1 MSLVELQKIR
11 ERRLEKKQT
20 EVMQLK
26 QAVVAAERNL
36 AHTIVK
42 MEKFREWRLTH
53 QEELFKGLQTQPCT
67 IHVMQEYQTKLFALS
82 QQEEQLRAAIPTAQT
97 LLAQANQNLS
107 KIRAEMNAL
116 AMKNEKTKEIVE
128 TQQKADLQL
137 ALYIEQNQDP

>member
-20 EVMQLK
+20 EVMQSK
-26 QAVVAAERNL
+26 QAVVEAERNL
-36 AHTIVK
+36 AQTIVK

-53 QEELFKGLQTQPCT
+53 QEELFKGLQSQPCT
-67 IHVMQEYQTKLFALS
+67 IHSMQEYQTKLFALS

-97 LLAQANQNLS
+97 LLEQANQNLT

-128 TQQKADLQL
+128 TQHKADVQL
-137 ALYIEQNQDP
+137 ALYVEQNQDP

>member
-20 EVMQLK
+20 EVMQSK
-26 QAVVAAERNL
+26 QAVVDAERNL
-36 AHTIVK
+36 AQTIVK

-53 QEELFKGLQTQPCT
+53 QEELFKGLQSQPCT
-67 IHVMQEYQTKLFALS
+67 IHSMQEYQTKLFALS

-97 LLAQANQNLS
+97 LLEQANQNLT

-128 TQQKADLQL
+128 TQHKADVQL
-137 ALYIEQNQDP
+137 ALYVEQNQDP

>member
-20 EVMQLK
+20 EVMQAK
-26 QAVVAAERNL
+26 QAVTEAERNL
-36 AHTIVK
+36 AQTIIK

-53 QEELFKGLQTQPCT
+53 QEELFKGLQNQACT
-67 IHVMQEYQTKLFALS
+67 PQVMQEYQTKLVALS
-82 QQEEQLRAAIPTAQT
+82 QQEEQLRAAIPNAQK
-97 LLAQANQNLS
+97 LLEQANQNLS
-107 KIRAEMNAL
+107 KIRSEMNAL

-128 TQQKADLQL
+128 TQQKAELQL

>member
-20 EVMQLK
+20 EVIQSK
-26 QAVVAAERNL
+26 QAVVEAERNL
-36 AHTIVK
+36 AQTIVK

-53 QEELFKGLQTQPCT
+53 QEELFKGLQSQPCT
-67 IHVMQEYQTKLFALS
+67 IHSMQEYQTKLFALS

-97 LLAQANQNLS
+97 LLEQANQNLT

-116 AMKNEKTKEIVE
+116 AMKNEKTKEIVD
-128 TQQKADLQL
+128 TQHKADMQL
-137 ALYIEQNQDP
+137 ALYVEQNQDP

>member
-20 EVMQLK
+20 EVMQAK
-26 QAVVAAERNL
+26 HAVIEAERNL
-36 AHTIVK
+36 AQTIIKV
-42 MEKFREWRLTH
+42 EKFHEWRLTH
-53 QEELFKGLQTQPCT
+53 QEELFKGLQSQACT
-67 IHVMQEYQTKLFALS
+67 PHLMQEYQTTLVALS
-82 QQEEQLRAAIPTAQT
+82 QQEEQLRATIPNAQK
-97 LLAQANQNLS
+97 LLEQANQHLS
-107 KIRAEMNAL
+107 KIRSEMNAL

>member
-20 EVMQLK
+20 EVMQAK
-26 QAVVAAERNL
+26 QAVTEAERNL
-36 AHTIVK
+36 AQTIIK

-53 QEELFKGLQTQPCT
+53 QEELFKGLQNQACT
-67 IHVMQEYQTKLFALS
+67 PQVMQEYQTKLVALS
-82 QQEEQLRAAIPTAQT
+82 QQEEQLRTAIPNAQK
-97 LLAQANQNLS
+97 LLEQANQNLS
-107 KIRAEMNAL
+107 KIRSEMNAL

-128 TQQKADLQL
+128 TQQKAELQL

>member
-20 EVMQLK
+20 EVMQSK
-26 QAVVAAERNL
+26 QAVVEAERNL
-36 AHTIVK
+36 AQTIVK
-42 MEKFREWRLTH
+42 MEKFREWRLSH
-53 QEELFKGLQTQPCT
+53 QEELFKGLQSQPCT
-67 IHVMQEYQTKLFALS
+67 IHSMQEYQTKLFALS

-97 LLAQANQNLS
+97 LLEQANQNLT

-128 TQQKADLQL
+128 TQHKADVQL
-137 ALYIEQNQDP
+137 ALYVEQNQDP

>member
-20 EVMQLK
+20 EVMQSK
-26 QAVVAAERNL
+26 QAVVEAERNL
-36 AHTIVK
+36 AQTIVK
-42 MEKFREWRLTH
+42 MEKFREWRLAH
-53 QEELFKGLQTQPCT
+53 QEELFKGLQSQPCT
-67 IHVMQEYQTKLFALS
+67 IHSMQEYQTKLFALS

-97 LLAQANQNLS
+97 LLEQANQNLT

-128 TQQKADLQL
+128 TQHKADMQL
-137 ALYIEQNQDP
+137 ALYVEQNQDP

>member
-20 EVMQLK
+20 EVMQSK
-26 QAVVAAERNL
+26 QAVVEAERNL
-36 AHTIVK
+36 AQTIVK

-53 QEELFKGLQTQPCT
+53 QEELFKGLQSQPCT
-67 IHVMQEYQTKLFALS
+67 IHSMQEYQTKLFALS
-82 QQEEQLRAAIPTAQT
+82 QQEEQLRSAIPTAQT
-97 LLAQANQNLS
+97 LLEQANQNLT

-128 TQQKADLQL
+128 TQHKADMQL
-137 ALYIEQNQDP
+137 ALYVEQNQDP